1 MSWVNVTC
9 YLIFQEAKLNK
20 GPLCSLTFVSK
31 MKHARRLQSME
42 WRRATYRSQKSFLS
56 PHHLLKAVAEPWWA
70 GCVWERKAVQTEK
83 THALQQ
89 RWVTERVERDRTWTN
104 KNWKKLSIVKKQ
116 SIKKTCL
123 QPKETSSIC
132 TFGTTCG
139 LGIERA
145 PAACGVAS
153 ACRKSCYICT
163 EETALCFVHW
173 EDILEGTS
181 SCFIKHRG
189 TQDGIFTAFCSN
201 TGHQVGE
208 ITHPDHPPVE
218 LMVQNPEYLIYF
230 TLQRWNQHTFGICL

>member
-1 MSWVNVTC
+1 MVSGVCVRAQSSPDRENTRSSTEVGHGEGGEGQN
-9 YLIFQEAKLNK
+9 LDQQKL
-20 GPLCSLTFVSK
+20 
-31 MKHARRLQSME
+31 
-42 WRRATYRSQKSFLS
+42 
-56 PHHLLKAVAEPWWA
+56 
-70 GCVWERKAVQTEK
+70 
-83 THALQQ
+83 
-89 RWVTERVERDRTWTN
+89 
-104 KNWKKLSIVKKQ
+104 KKLSIVKKQ

-208 ITHPDHPPVE
+208 ITHPDHLPVE